1 MHTLDTISQIQ
12 AEGTSWIF
20 SIRNQKK
27 NTVKSPVFLG
37 VKCQFY

>member
-27 NTVKSPVFLG
+27 YCQITRFLG